1 LSEPKLDI
9 DDETVKQTREAVEH
23 NASKT
28 QIDPLLTNMI
38 LEQIEGIDSE
48 AKKEAVVRALLAYTW
63 TQKLYFIVRSAL
75 MGFIGAGVTAS
86 MVYLLGKADAIQ
98 VAVIS
103 VISFI
108 VTLAI
113 TRLFDAPMTRRS
125 EQIVLRLSHH
135 RRLLAAILSHF

>member
-9 DDETVKQTREAVEH
+9 DDEIVKQTREAVEH

-38 LEQIEGIDSE
+38 LEQIEGIDGE

-63 TQKLYFIVRSAL
+63 TQKLYFIIRSAL
-75 MGFIGAGVTAS
+75 MGFMGAGVTAAI
-86 MVYLLGKADAIQ
+86 VYLLGKADAIQ
-98 VAVIS
+98 VAVIG
-103 VISFI
+103 VVSFI

-113 TRLFDAPMTRRS
+113 TRLFDAPVTRRS
-125 EQIVLRLSHH
+125 KQIVLRLSHH
-135 RRLLAAILSHF
+135 RRVLAVILSHF

>member
-63 TQKLYFIVRSAL
+63 TQKLYFIIRSAL
-75 MGFIGAGVTAS
+75 MGFMGAGVTAAI
-86 MVYLLGKADAIQ
+86 VYLLGKADAIQ
-98 VAVIS
+98 VAVIG
-103 VISFI
+103 VVSFI

-113 TRLFDAPMTRRS
+113 TRLFDAPVTQRS
-125 EQIVLRLSHH
+125 KQIVLRLSHH
-135 RRLLAAILSHF
+135 RRVLAVILSHF